1 MKLNI
6 QGRFFKSILKNH
18 QLYIMVLP
26 TLAFFIIFHY
36 IPMYGV
42 QIAFKDYYANLGI
55 WGSPWVG
62 LKHFI
67 RFFNS
72 FRFWLLIENTI
83 LLQAFSLIAGF
94 PLPIILA
101 ILLHHLPSKKYS
113 RFVQTVTYIP
123 HFISIVVLVGMLFV
137 FLSPRSGIINIVL
150 KSLGKESILF
160 MAQPNWFRPLY
171 VLSGIWQST
180 GWGAIMYLAA
190 LSSVSPELHES
201 ATVDG
206 ASKIK
211 RILHIDMPSI
221 APTIIILLI
230 LNLGRVMSVG
240 FEKAYLMQTSM
251 NLNKSEIIA
260 TYVYKAGLLDSQY
273 SFSSAVGLF
282 NSVVNFTLLISVNAI
297 SKKVSNTSLW

>member
-1 MKLNI
+1 
-6 QGRFFKSILKNH
+6 
-18 QLYIMVLP
+18 MVLP

-36 IPMYGV
+36 IPIYGV

-62 LKHFI
+62 FKHFI

-137 FLSPRSGIINIVL
+137 FLSPRSGIVNIVL
-150 KSLGKESILF
+150 KSLGKESVLF